1 MAFSHL
7 SKYRRGLSTRETE
20 RVNEAGLR
28 ESMEEDMVGKKGL
41 WEKGRE
47 RAFLLNPG
55 GERGK
60 TEKGVS
66 CRVARG
72 KANRDG
78 LLTWETQ
85 AGESTVCGRGGDTN
99 PNIQM
104 LNKAMTTYC
113 KARTIDRQMSVR
125 RVFGYFGK

>member
-28 ESMEEDMVGKKGL
+28 ESMEEDMVGKEGL

-55 GERGK
+55 GEREK
-60 TEKGVS
+60 QRKELVADWQEERQTEMG
-66 CRVARG
+66 C
-72 KANRDG
+72 
-78 LLTWETQ
+78 
-85 AGESTVCGRGGDTN
+85 
-99 PNIQM
+99 
-104 LNKAMTTYC
+104 
-113 KARTIDRQMSVR
+113 
-125 RVFGYFGK
+125 